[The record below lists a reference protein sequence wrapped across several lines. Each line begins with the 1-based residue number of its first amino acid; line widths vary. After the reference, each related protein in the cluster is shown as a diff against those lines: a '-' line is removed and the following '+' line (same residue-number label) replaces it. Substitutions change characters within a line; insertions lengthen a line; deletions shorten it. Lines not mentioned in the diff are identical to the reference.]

1 MKLLQ
6 LIMMNTIFIGKI
18 KKLLPVIWILFGSL
32 ICVTKTEVSFLA
44 GVAMIAVGIIWLLKN
59 YIFK

>member
-6 LIMMNTIFIGKI
+6 LIKVNTIVTGKI
-18 KKLLPVIWILFGSL
+18 KKLLPVIWIFLGAL

-44 GVAMIAVGIIWLLKN
+44 GVAMIAVGIIWQLKN